1 MNGAAGMIS
10 VNPLTNTKLI
20 FIECF
25 IIGYKM
31 ILFCVRKTRNKKT
44 LNKSSYVRN
53 EFLPLHFKNILCLLI
68 DYLVLDHFYFF

>member
-10 VNPLTNTKLI
+10 VNPLTNTKLSSVDKNI

-31 ILFCVRKTRNKKT
+31 ILFCVHKTRNK
-44 LNKSSYVRN
+44 
-53 EFLPLHFKNILCLLI
+53 
-68 DYLVLDHFYFF
+68 